1 MTSRPQRHTTAIPVD
16 VDALIVDGLQAHRD
30 GRLSVASD
38 LYARALKLRPDHADA
53 LNLAGACA
61 FAQGQTEAAIRLISR
76 AVAALPTH
84 FDAYINLAEAQRG
97 AGRVRDAVDT
107 CRKALAGKPDFVD
120 AHARLSVLL
129 NETGAFDQALAH
141 ANVALAL
148 DPETVEALCGKGV
161 ALLRLQRF
169 VEADAAYAR
178 GVDLAPENLSALT
191 GWAALLAL
199 NDQIDEA
206 AALYRRAADVA
217 PGNASV
223 IAALGSAVE
232 RGGDTLAAVS
242 IFDRA
247 LALSPGSADFEQRR
261 AAALR
266 DTGEFAAAEA
276 GLRRSLAADP
286 NFAPAILSLVRMKR
300 FDLDAAEGKRLARL
314 IADKA
319 QPLIHRV
326 QAGFALAELLD
337 QAGDPDEA
345 FRRFTEAN
353 GLQAKA
359 HAERGERFDAEGLRG
374 MVEQTEANLAREYS
388 QQTADWGDPTEQPVF
403 VVGLPRS
410 GTSLVEQICASHSQ
424 VVGAGELTAVLNAA
438 RRIVAANVGRERLAD
453 WDPAIVRAESAR
465 HARVLEGLGAGARRV
480 IDKTPLN
487 VMRLGLIGAMF
498 PKARVIWCHRDPRDV
513 VVSNHTLYFARGNTY
528 STDQRNYAYAVR
540 QIERMGA
547 AWERHSPLPIL
558 NVTYENLVADSDNQ
572 VRTIIEFLGL
582 AWEPAC
588 LEFHKT
594 DRRVGT
600 PSSWQVRQP
609 IYSSSI
615 GRWRR
620 YEKHLEP
627 MIEALTEAL

>member
-1 MTSRPQRHTTAIPVD
+1 MNPRPPRHPPANPPDI
-16 VDALIVDGLQAHRD
+16 DALIVDGLRAHQD
-30 GRLSVASD
+30 GRLSEASD
-38 LYARALKLRPDHADA
+38 FYARALKVRPDHADA
-53 LNLAGACA
+53 LNLAGVCA
-61 FAQGQTEAAIRLISR
+61 FARGQPEAAIRLISR
-76 AVAALPTH
+76 AVTVLPTH
-84 FDAYINLAEAQRG
+84 FDAYINLAEAQRS
-97 AGRVRDAVDT
+97 AGRVRDAIDT
-107 CRKALAGKPDFVD
+107 CRKALVGKPDFID

-141 ANVALAL
+141 ADVALAL
-148 DPETVEALCGKGV
+148 APETVEALFGKGL
-161 ALLRLQRF
+161 ALQRLQRF

-178 GVDLAPENLSALT
+178 GVDLEPKNLIALT

-199 NDQIDEA
+199 NDRTEEA

-223 IAALGSAVE
+223 IAALGSTVE
-232 RGGDTLAAVS
+232 RGGDTLAALS

-247 LALSPGSADFEQRR
+247 LAMSPGSADFEHRR

-266 DTGEFAAAEA
+266 DIGDFAAAEA

-300 FDLDAAEGKRLARL
+300 FDFAAAEGKRLARL

-319 QPLIHRV
+319 QPLIHQV
-326 QAGFALAELLD
+326 QAGFALAELMD
-337 QAGDPDEA
+337 QVGDPDEA

-359 HAERGERFDAEGLRG
+359 HAERGERFDAAGLRG
-374 MVEQTEANLAREYS
+374 MVEQTEANVAREYR
-388 QQTADWGDPTEQPVF
+388 QHTADWGDPTEQPVF

-424 VVGAGELTAVLNAA
+424 VAGAGELTAVLNAA
-438 RRIVAANVGRERLAD
+438 RRIVAANIGRDSLAD
-453 WDPAIVRAESAR
+453 WDQTVVRAEAER
-465 HARVLEGLGAGARRV
+465 HARVLAGLGAGARRV
-480 IDKTPLN
+480 VDKTPLN
-487 VMRLGLIGAMF
+487 LMRLGLIGAMF
-498 PKARVIWCHRDPRDV
+498 PNARVIWCHRDPRDV

-528 STDQRNYAYAVR
+528 STDQRNCAYAVR

-547 AWERHSPLPIL
+547 AWERHSRLPIL
-558 NVTYENLVADSDNQ
+558 NVSYEDLIADSDNQ
-572 VRTIIEFLGL
+572 VRAIIDFLGL
-582 AWEPAC
+582 TWEPAC

-615 GRWRR
+615 GRWQR

-627 MIEALTEAL
+627 MFEALAAPL